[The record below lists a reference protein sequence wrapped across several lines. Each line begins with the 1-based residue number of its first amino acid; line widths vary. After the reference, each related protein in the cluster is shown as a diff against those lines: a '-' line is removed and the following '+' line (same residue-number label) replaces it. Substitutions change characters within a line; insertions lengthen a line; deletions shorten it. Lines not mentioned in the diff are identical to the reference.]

1 MPRKARIDAPGALH
15 HIIIRGIE
23 KRPIFRDE
31 VDRNHFLDRL
41 ETILTESSTP
51 CYAWA
56 LMNNHVH
63 LLLRTGLMPIA
74 TVMRRLL
81 TGYAQQFN
89 RRHKR
94 HGQLFQNRYKSILCE
109 EDAYLLELIRYI
121 HLNPIRGALVQDLE
135 ELGKFPFAGHSVLMG
150 KRNRT
155 FQDVDYVL
163 AFFGKTASRARK
175 AYDTFVS
182 KGLEQGKRPELTG
195 GGLLRSFGGWSGISK
210 LRSKEQRIK
219 GDERILGSSEF
230 VEGVLAL
237 SKEQFEE
244 KARLKA
250 RGLDLNTVTKNV
262 ANYYGVETGELKSA
276 NKRPKTAR
284 ARAVFCYLATRKLG
298 ESVTEIAR
306 ILHITPS
313 AVTKSA
319 RRGEA
324 FVAEMDEDGLLGEF
338 HNFTDVP

>member
-1 MPRKARIDAPGALH
+1 
-15 HIIIRGIE
+15 
-23 KRPIFRDE
+23 
-31 VDRNHFLDRL
+31 
-41 ETILTESSTP
+41 
-51 CYAWA
+51 
-56 LMNNHVH
+56 
-63 LLLRTGLMPIA
+63 MPIA

-109 EDAYLLELIRYI
+109 EDTYLLELIRYI

-150 KRNRT
+150 KRHRS

-163 AFFGKTASRARK
+163 GFFGKTASRARK
-175 AYDTFVS
+175 SYRTFVS
-182 KGLEQGKRPELTG
+182 KGLEQGRRPELTG
-195 GGLLRSFGGWSGISK
+195 GGLLRSFGGWSGILE

-230 VEGVLAL
+230 AEGVLAL
-237 SKEQFEE
+237 AKEQFEE

-250 RGLDLNTVTKNV
+250 RGLDLNTLVKNV
-262 ANYYGVETGELKSA
+262 ANYYRVAIGELKSA
-276 NKRPKTAR
+276 TKRPKAAE

-298 ESVTEIAR
+298 EGVTEIAR
-306 ILHITPS
+306 ILHVTPS
-313 AVTKSA
+313 SVTKSA

-324 FVAEMDEDGLLGEF
+324 IVTKMEGDGLLGEF
-338 HNFTDVP
+338 HNFTDVIY